1 MRFRIRHRTTYAY
14 SAPVRLGPHVLRL
27 RPRDDGTQ
35 RLDAFALAIDPAPLR
50 RATATDAAG
59 NVVTHAWFDGS
70 TTALAIESVFA
81 VETLRTD
88 PADYVPDV
96 AFAGLPAWYAASD
109 AMLLAPYRI
118 REAPDATVDAY
129 AAAIAARSAP
139 HPFAFLAALNAALF
153 DEFHAHIREGGPSR
167 APAQTLA
174 ARAGAC
180 RDLTTLFIDAARGQ
194 GFAARFVSGYRRGD
208 LARPDRHLHAWAEV
222 FVPGGGW
229 RGYDP
234 VEGQPVADAHVA
246 LAAGPA
252 QLDTMTVEGSFAGA
266 GVHSTLDYA
275 VEIAVD

>member
-27 RPRDDGTQ
+27 RPRDDGAQ
-35 RLDAFALAIDPAPLR
+35 RLDAFTLAIDPAPVR

-59 NVVTHAWFDGS
+59 NVVAHAWFGGS
-70 TTALAIESVFA
+70 TTALAIDSEFA
-81 VETLRTD
+81 VETLRAD
-88 PADYVPDV
+88 PFDYVPDA
-96 AFAGLPAWYAASD
+96 AFAWLPVWYAATD
-109 AMLLAPYRI
+109 VALLAPYRS
-118 REAPDATVDAY
+118 RPAPDASVDAF
-129 AAAIAARSAP
+129 AAAIAAASAP
-139 HPFAFLAALNAALF
+139 HPVAFLAALNAALH
-153 DEFHAHIREGGPSR
+153 DDFHAHIRDGGPAR

-174 ARAGAC
+174 ARSGAC
-180 RDLTTLFIDAARGQ
+180 RDLTLLFLDAARAQ

-234 VEGQPVADAHVA
+234 VEGQPIADAHVA

-252 QLDTMTVEGSFAGA
+252 QVDTMTVEGGFDGA
-266 GVHSTLDYA
+266 GVHSKLDYA